1 MDAVGVRD
9 LSPAECL
16 ARLRS
21 ATWGRVAIS
30 MHTIALVVP
39 VPVVVVEDRVVFATA
54 RGSTFDRAVHDQPI
68 SVQVE
73 GREPGPEDGE
83 LLWSVVLSGVC
94 VPGERPPVPV
104 GAVADDVRW
113 NAVACSLVQGWRA
126 PLPMG

>member
-1 MDAVGVRD
+1 
-9 LSPAECL
+9 
-16 ARLRS
+16 
-21 ATWGRVAIS
+21 

-73 GREPGPEDGE
+73 GREPGPDDGE

-94 VPGERPPVPV
+94 VPGEPPAPPV
-104 GAVADDVRW
+104 GKAEDALRW
-113 NAVACSLVQGWRA
+113 NAVPCSLVQGWRA
-126 PLPMG
+126 PLPAG